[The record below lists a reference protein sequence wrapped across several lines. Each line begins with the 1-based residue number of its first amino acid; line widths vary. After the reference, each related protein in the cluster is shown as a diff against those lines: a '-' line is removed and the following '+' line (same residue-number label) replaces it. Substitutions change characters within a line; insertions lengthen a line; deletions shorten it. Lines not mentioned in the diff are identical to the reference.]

1 MMIIIQISIIFTYIY
16 IIYII
21 YILDGGGM
29 DGMMI
34 LHNPQGS
41 VDSTDSSSIPPT
53 YSRLPPDGHEFPEGE
68 TKIFRIQSS
77 FYLYIY
83 NIIIEI

>member
-1 MMIIIQISIIFTYIY
+1 M
-16 IIYII
+16 

>member
-1 MMIIIQISIIFTYIY
+1 
-16 IIYII
+16 
-21 YILDGGGM
+21 M